1 MFDCVVLL
9 TFDLD
14 LRVAGGGVFC
24 DQMEEGGE
32 PGSWSALT
40 RNLVSPGPRVAVELY
55 YFAPA
60 ARVLPR
66 LGPGRALS
74 ISPLPGCSSQR
85 SALYTARFESRLVF
99 GVEQTGATL
108 RAPQIFEFFA
118 SLSVNKSVHL

>member
-14 LRVAGGGVFC
+14 LRVAGGGVLC

-40 RNLVSPGPRVAVELY
+40 RNLVSPGPRVAVEQY

-60 ARVLPR
+60 ASVAETRPRPSAQHFSTARVQLS
-66 LGPGRALS
+66 ALS
-74 ISPLPGCSSQR
+74 I
-85 SALYTARFESRLVF
+85 
-99 GVEQTGATL
+99 
-108 RAPQIFEFFA
+108 
-118 SLSVNKSVHL
+118 VHGQVWK